1 MPRVL
6 NDVLEAGR
14 EAFRA
19 CRWQEAFDALSDVDA
34 SRPLGPDDLEKLATS
49 AWWIC
54 RLEDSIAA
62 RERAL
67 AAHLDAGH
75 PREAALVV
83 LALCFSSFRRG
94 EAAIAAS
101 WLAQGERLLEIE
113 PEGREHG
120 RFLRAR
126 AVLALARGDLDAALE
141 SARRAVALGR
151 DYEDAELVVLARYV
165 EGAVLIKQG
174 RVSDGI
180 ALLDEAMLAAV
191 QGHLPPMAIGE
202 IYCNLVDACYELGD
216 LRRAGEWTEGLRR
229 WSENQP
235 QSAYPGMCRVRRAA
249 VLHLRGAWAEAEEEA
264 RRASRELLEMNPRVA
279 AEGFYEIGE
288 IRRRLGD
295 PAGAEEAFRRA
306 SELGREPQPGMALLR
321 LAQGNVAA
329 AAAAIR
335 VALAE
340 ESRTGLDRA
349 RLLPAQ
355 VEIAIAAGDLESA
368 QAALD
373 ELGATADDY
382 GSPTIDAAAV
392 SARGALRLA
401 QGDATAALRAA
412 RHAWQLWQA
421 LDCPFEAAS
430 ARRMLGLAC
439 RKAGDEDG
447 AELALSA
454 AGAAFERVGAAREA
468 ARTAELL
475 GRGGLPAGLTAR
487 ELEVLRLV
495 AAGRSNREIADEL
508 YLSVKTVA
516 RHLSNIF
523 CKLGVSSRTAATAFA
538 YEHDLV
544 RGR

>member
-6 NDVLEAGR
+6 DDVLEAGR
-14 EAFRA
+14 VAFRG
-19 CRWQEAFDALSDVDA
+19 CRWQEAFDALSEVDA
-34 SRPLGPDDLEKLATS
+34 SSPLCPADLEKLATS

-54 RLEDSIAA
+54 RLKDCIAA

-67 AAHLDAGH
+67 AAHLEAGH
-75 PREAALVV
+75 PREAALVA

-94 EAAIAAS
+94 EAVIAAS
-101 WLAQGERLLEIE
+101 WLAQGERLLEPE

-141 SARRAVALGR
+141 SARRGGALGR
-151 DYEDAELVVLARYV
+151 RYEDPELVVLARYV

-180 ALLDEAMLAAV
+180 ALLDDAMLAAV

-235 QSAYPGMCRVRRAA
+235 QSAYPGMCRVRRAG
-249 VLHLRGAWAEAEEEA
+249 VLHLRGAWTEAEEEA
-264 RRASRELLEMNPRVA
+264 RRASHELLEMNPRVA

-288 IRRRLGD
+288 IRRRMGD
-295 PAGAEEAFRRA
+295 PVGAEEAFRQA
-306 SELGREPQPGMALLR
+306 SELGREPQPGLALLR
-321 LAQGNVAA
+321 LAQGNVDAA
-329 AAAAIR
+329 VSGIR

-355 VEIAIAAGDLESA
+355 VEIAIAAGDLETA
-368 QAALD
+368 RAAVD
-373 ELGATADDY
+373 ELSSIADDY
-382 GSPTIDAAAV
+382 GSPAIEAAAA

-401 QGDATAALRAA
+401 QGDATAALRTL
-412 RHAWQLWQA
+412 RRAWQLWQA
-421 LDCPFEAAS
+421 LDCPFEAAN

-439 RKAGDEDG
+439 RKAGDEEG
-447 AELALSA
+447 AGLALRA
-454 AGAAFERVGAAREA
+454 ARGAFERLGAAREA
-468 ARTAELL
+468 VRTAELL
-475 GRGGLPAGLTAR
+475 GRGDLPAGLTAR

-495 AAGRSNREIADEL
+495 AGGRSNREIADEL

-544 RGR
+544 REH